1 MEANGVGVALVTAW
15 LFVAVGA
22 GGVFVPGADDA
33 IGATVGGVL
42 LRDADAE
49 ADGVPGIRVASGET
63 VAPSIVGRLVVVT
76 VTMTVPP
83 GIAFAG
89 GAGGTTMMIGGATVV
104 IVGGGMTDGEDT
116 GSDGTDGTGV
126 SPAGAMSA
134 PLVAVASGWADGVS
148 EAGLVDVAGMPDEVS
163 GVPTAA
169 GGVAIGVGVSAI
181 GESAVGVGAP
191 TDAPPAVTGMAAV
204 AGVAGG
210 MVGVSSVGGV
220 AVGIVGKARGGDAV
234 GNPTAR

>member
-49 ADGVPGIRVASGET
+49 AGGVPGVRVASGET

-76 VTMTVPP
+76 VTVLL
-83 GIAFAG
+83 GVAFAG
-89 GAGGTTMMIGGATVV
+89 GAGGTTMMIGG
-104 IVGGGMTDGEDT
+104 GGMTDGEDT
-116 GSDGTDGTGV
+116 GGDGTDGTGV
-126 SPAGAMSA
+126 SPAGVMSA

-148 EAGLVDVAGMPDEVS
+148 EAGLVDVAGMPDEVP
-163 GVPTAA
+163 GVPTAS

-181 GESAVGVGAP
+181 GESAVGVGASV
-191 TDAPPAVTGMAAV
+191 DAPPAVTGMAAV

-210 MVGVSSVGGV
+210 TVGVLRMGGG
-220 AVGIVGKARGGDAV
+220 AVGFVGKARGGDAV